1 MPVPETPPS
10 TVSPAHR
17 VRLPYDCLHTMV
29 PFLEKGSLA
38 TIAGPTG
45 EGKTTFALD
54 LVRHAAAAG
63 QHTLYLHSSQEEE
76 GIRVRLLAAESEV
89 SNTQIRTHDLDSHEE
104 QRLDKARQTIG
115 AWPLDLRYQ
124 NLWTLEEIEN
134 EARGEGYDLIVID
147 DTDQLNLPG
156 VPLAERF
163 SYISDSLRGIVA
175 GESSV
180 LVAVAQ
186 MDPPTEHTGGFPAE
200 SQLRQL
206 GHRYP
211 LAQDSELVILTSLTD
226 ASSFRSG
233 SGLRLSMRV
242 VKNRHGSTGQADAHA
257 EMHFCRCVNLTE
269 EETTPEPRR
278 QSAFDQDTS
287 QFLI

>member
-1 MPVPETPPS
+1 MPETPPS
-10 TVSPAHR
+10 TVSPARR

-29 PFLEKGSLA
+29 PFLEKSSLT

-63 QHTLYLHSSQEEE
+63 QHTLYLHSSQNEE

-89 SNTQIRTHDLDSHEE
+89 SNTQIRTHDLGPHEQ
-104 QRLDKARQTIG
+104 QRLNKARQTID
-115 AWPLDLRYQ
+115 AWPLDLRHR
-124 NLWTLEEIEN
+124 NTWTLEGVEN
-134 EARGEGYDLIVID
+134 EAKREGYDLIVID
-147 DTDQLNLPG
+147 DTDQINLPG

-186 MDPPTEHTGGFPAE
+186 VDPPTEHTGGFSTE

-211 LAQDSELVILTSLTD
+211 LAQDSELVILTGVTD
-226 ASSFRSG
+226 ASPFRSG

-242 VKNRHGSTGQADAHA
+242 AKNRHGSTGQADAKA

-269 EETTPEPRR
+269 EETTPVP
-278 QSAFDQDTS
+278 QPF
-287 QFLI
+287 I